1 MGNVMKVFALVA
13 AGMLVAGCGGDTG
26 TETGTTDTTD
36 TIEVTGT
43 EDLRYDPDSFT
54 VAAGEEVTVELTTEG
69 VEHDFNIEAAADVGS
84 AGAMDME
91 EDDDDHMGVPEEDL
105 EVVHVEAD
113 STGTGTFT
121 IDEPGT
127 YTVYCAVPG
136 HRAAGME
143 ATLEVVEAT
152 E

>member
-1 MGNVMKVFALVA
+1 MGNVMRVFVLVIVGVLA
-13 AGMLVAGCGGDTG
+13 AGCGDDAGPS
-26 TETGTTDTTD
+26 TDA
-36 TIEVTGT
+36 IEVTGT
-43 EDLRYDPDSFT
+43 DDLRYEPDAFT
-54 VAAGEEVTVELTTEG
+54 VPAGEEATVELTTEA

-84 AGAMDME
+84 VGEMDMDME
-91 EDDDDHMGVPEEDL
+91 HDDAHMDVPGEDL
-105 EVVHVEAD
+105 AVVHGDAG

-136 HRAAGME
+136 HREDGME

>member
-1 MGNVMKVFALVA
+1 MKVSALLI
-13 AGMLVAGCGGDTG
+13 AGILVAGCGDEAG
-26 TETGTTDTTD
+26 TATGTTDA
-36 TIEVTGT
+36 IEVTGT
-43 EDLRYDPDSFT
+43 EDLRYEPDAFT
-54 VAAGEEVTVELTTEG
+54 VAAGEEVNIEFTTEG

-84 AGAMDME
+84 VGEMDMDME
-91 EDDDDHMGVPEEDL
+91 DDEAHMDVPEEDL
-105 EVVHVEAD
+105 EVVHVDAD
-113 STGTGTFT
+113 STGMGTFT

-143 ATLEVVEAT
+143 ATLEVVDAT